1 MKHLVEARMGL
12 AALLAGGA
20 LLAAPVAAQSEE
32 PTDAGLAAETLE
44 QGESVRAIA
53 MLESELAKFPGDPAL
68 QINLGIAQAQA
79 GNEAAAREYFS
90 AALANRNEVDVETVD
105 GRVTDSR
112 RLARLAIS
120 MLDRGEF
127 REPRALASR

>member
-1 MKHLVEARMGL
+1 MTHLAGARIGL
-12 AALLAGGA
+12 ATLLASGA

-79 GNEAAAREYFS
+79 GNEAAARE
-90 AALANRNEVDVETVD
+90 
-105 GRVTDSR
+105 
-112 RLARLAIS
+112 
-120 MLDRGEF
+120 
-127 REPRALASR
+127 